1 MTSAP
6 HTSITA
12 QAAAPQPGGKIV
24 VPGAPPGGGATT
36 VSPLGGPSTLA
47 APTSRR
53 RALARSLLHGTPGR
67 MRLLAAASVVAALV
81 IGAISA
87 NALLAS
93 RAAAERAAN
102 NTAQVIRAQSIHVDL
117 LRADALATNA
127 FLVGGL
133 ESADQRARY
142 DTAISAATTGIAAAA
157 AAQPA
162 DGRALGE
169 LADEVRAYAALVEQ
183 ARANNRLG
191 LPVGAQYL
199 RQASAGLRSDAIPIV
214 QAVTEAN
221 EGRAEAEFGRADST
235 LQLFLG
241 IVAILVL
248 LGTALWLAR
257 RTHRYLNG
265 PLTGAIGL
273 LMVALIVAAA
283 TIGQIGQTA
292 AAVSRGDYATAA
304 ALADVSTAA
313 NDARANES
321 LTLISRGSGAAFQKA
336 WVADDTVVRAR
347 LADAGA
353 STPVTRAWQS
363 YATAHEKV
371 RALDDG
377 GQWDQAVALATTTE
391 ATGTGPLFEAFDA
404 AVADARDTAS
414 ASAVDRLGGLGGPAP
429 FYAVAIGLIAL
440 VASWLVVRGVGR
452 RIEEYR

>member
-6 HTSITA
+6 QSSISAQGTTA
-12 QAAAPQPGGKIV
+12 PPGAKIV
-24 VPGAPPGGGATT
+24 VPAGPPGSGVTG
-36 VSPLGGPSTLA
+36 SPSGGPPGPA
-47 APTSRR
+47 ATPTSRR

-67 MRLLAAASVVAALV
+67 MRVLAAVAVLAALA
-81 IGAISA
+81 IGAVSA
-87 NALLAS
+87 NALLGS

-102 NTAQVIRAQSIHVDL
+102 NTAQVVRVQSIHVDL

-133 ESADQRARY
+133 ESAEQRSRY
-142 DTAISAATTGIAAAA
+142 DEAISAATTGIAAAA

-162 DGRALGE
+162 DGRALGA
-169 LADEVRAYAALVEQ
+169 LADEVRWYAALVEQ

-214 QAVTEAN
+214 QAVTTAN

-241 IVAILVL
+241 IAAILVL
-248 LGTALWLAR
+248 FGVALWLAR

-265 PLTGAIGL
+265 PLTGAIVL
-273 LMVALIVAAA
+273 LLVALVVAAA

-292 AAVSRGDYATAA
+292 AAVASGDYARTA
-304 ALADVSTAA
+304 ALADVGTAA

-321 LTLISRGSGAAFQKA
+321 LTLIARGSGAAFEEA
-336 WVADDTVVRAR
+336 WVANDKTVKAR
-347 LADAGA
+347 LSDA
-353 STPVTRAWQS
+353 RAPF
-363 YATAHEKV
+363 A
-371 RALDDG
+371 
-377 GQWDQAVALATTTE
+377 GQWSAYASVHQQIRELDNGGSWEQAVALATTAE
-391 ATGTGPLFEAFDA
+391 AGSGPRFEAFDT
-404 AVADARDTAS
+404 AVADARDEAS
-414 ASAVDRLGGLGGPAP
+414 AAAVERLSGLGALAP
-429 FYAVAIGLIAL
+429 FYAVAIGAAAL
-440 VASWLVVRGVGR
+440 VASWLIVRGIGR

>member
-6 HTSITA
+6 PMTA
-12 QAAAPQPGGKIV
+12 PAPGTGPHPPAATAGS
-24 VPGAPPGGGATT
+24 T
-36 VSPLGGPSTLA
+36 GPTGTAGSTGSTGTIA
-47 APTSRR
+47 GSRR
-53 RALARSLLHGTPGR
+53 QDVLQRLLHGTPGR
-67 MRLLAAASVVAALV
+67 MRVLAAVAVVAAV
-81 IGAISA
+81 AIGAVSA

-102 NTAQVIRAQSIHVDL
+102 NTAQVVRVQSIHVDL

-133 ESADQRARY
+133 ESAEQRSRY
-142 DTAISAATTGIAAAA
+142 DEAISAATTGIANAA

-162 DGRALGE
+162 DGRALGA
-169 LADEVRAYAALVEQ
+169 LADEVRSYAALVEQ

-199 RQASAGLRSDAIPIV
+199 KEASAGLRSDAIPIV

-221 EGRAEAEFGRADST
+221 EGRAETEFGRADST

-241 IVAILVL
+241 IAAIMVL
-248 LGTALWLAR
+248 LGVALWLAR

-265 PLTGAIGL
+265 PLAGAIVI
-273 LMVALIVAAA
+273 LMAALIVAAA

-292 AAVSRGDYATAA
+292 AAVERGDYATAA

-321 LTLISRGSGAAFQKA
+321 LTLIARGSGNAFEKA
-336 WVADDTVVRAR
+336 WAADDVIVRSR
-347 LADAGA
+347 LADAG
-353 STPVTRAWQS
+353 TPIAARWKLYTDTHV
-363 YATAHEKV
+363 EV
-371 RALDDG
+371 RKLDDG
-377 GQWDQAVALATTTE
+377 GQWEQAVALSTTSE
-391 ATGTGPLFEAFDA
+391 QTGSGPRFEAFDTQA
-404 AVADARDTAS
+404 ALARDEAS
-414 ASAVDRLGGLGGPAP
+414 AAAVDRLSGLGEPAP
-429 FYAVAIGLIAL
+429 FYAVAIGLAAL
-440 VASWLVVRGVGR
+440 VASWLIVRGVGR